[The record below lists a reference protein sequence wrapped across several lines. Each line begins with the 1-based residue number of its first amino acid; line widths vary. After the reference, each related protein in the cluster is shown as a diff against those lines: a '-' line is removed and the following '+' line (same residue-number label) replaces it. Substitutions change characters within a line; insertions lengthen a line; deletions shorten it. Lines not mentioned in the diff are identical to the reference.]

1 MKAYLPEQLFNQR
14 LPGSNLEK
22 VLLFPLWRLIIFS
35 IFLMITYGLA
45 SLCCDNVNQ
54 LLAIPLSI
62 FFVAVSAIYLYI
74 NALIENRP
82 LFELDLKTA
91 AKELGIGLA
100 LGAVIFSIVVFIMWL
115 AGVLSFEGMNSYSNL
130 LNMLPLLILAGFI
143 EEYIFRGIIFK
154 LTEEILGTWLAILLQ
169 AALFGLIH
177 AGNENASAFS
187 TFAIAVEAGIL
198 LVAVYMITRRLW
210 IAIGLHFAWN
220 WIQGPFYGIPVSGHD
235 INGLFET
242 TINGPELLTGGAFG
256 AEASI
261 IALITCTVIG
271 LIILVKA
278 IKLPG
283 NLVKPMWIRNRDLI
297 AKNTNDE
304 NTIV

>member
-14 LPGSNLEK
+14 PANTTMEK
-22 VLLFPLWRLIIFS
+22 ILLFPLWRLIIFS
-35 IFLMITYGLA
+35 AFLMLTYGLA
-45 SLCCDNVNQ
+45 SLGCDNVNQ
-54 LLAIPLSI
+54 VLAIPLSI
-62 FFVAVSAIYLYI
+62 FFVAISAIYLYI
-74 NALIENRP
+74 NALIENRS
-82 LFELDLKTA
+82 LFELDLKVA
-91 AKELGIGLA
+91 VKELGIGLA
-100 LGAVIFSIVVFIMWL
+100 LGAIIFSIVVLIMWL
-115 AGVLSFEGMNSYSNL
+115 AGVLNFEGINSYSNL
-130 LNMLPLLILAGFI
+130 LNMLPLLILAGFL

-154 LTEEILGTWLAILLQ
+154 LTEEMLGTWLAILLQ

-177 AGNENASAFS
+177 AGNDNASAFS

-283 NLVKPMWIRNRDLI
+283 NVVKPVWLRNKRMI
-297 AKNTNDE
+297 AESTKNE
-304 NTIV
+304 NSNI